1 MDINDFNSSY
11 KFTPKSPENWL
22 SKKYKRSERD
32 VNKIFLK
39 SWQKEAHMDLRDH
52 PLGFIKAFCG
62 SGKTIAARSIAVY
75 KAYKNGN
82 MQIFCVPK
90 NDIGNDGFAG
100 YFEIDIPW
108 GKGSKSLSCAAPTNF
123 CNYKVVS
130 KINELIDLMLDYV
143 PKKGKD
149 LIDKNIQIICTHQCL
164 TLAFREIKKRA
175 RKDPSVKRRFIANKT
190 FWIDEAQYIKGHG
203 TEEEKDQMNLLGKF
217 SNFVLD
223 NLDTGAELFAMTAT
237 PFRGDYSN
245 LFSAEQMNKFASYNL
260 DFLDHF
266 PTLGI
271 KDVQVEFEEYA
282 DQEEL
287 FEKVSENIAPELDRR
302 HFVFVP
308 STTRKW
314 RTKKEDVQKLFDAI
328 YNVIMRERKVDL
340 ATAKSMVLDLVTEST
355 QNRNEKLLRQEP
367 KNGQSK
373 ESKYIVVVCCM
384 KCRVGSDWCPADRL
398 HNTSMEDSPPLN
410 FQTNGRL
417 FRAYAKKEIVKIR
430 YYVERF
436 KSVLKSRREFISDR
450 VNAMLHYML
459 INDLL
464 SPILVD
470 IPIFVP
476 SSPKSKTDKVELK
489 RKYTTLED
497 IFGAKY
503 QLAKKDL
510 LERMGN
516 VNFDEDHVDKM
527 VVETI
532 NKYLVNKSFY
542 DKKQLTEVKLAL
554 KTFLLRAR
562 SSKLRKKGIDI
573 SFVRENGFDVV
584 VEKEGLYG
592 NMFASNLNEKE
603 FKRFRET
610 IKELE
615 YTEEEQI
622 YIAKGFGV
630 LAAKDLGIS
639 IKSLNPRLKDHEEA
653 IKKIS
658 SELTKVHSKYKEVAK
673 IKGFS
678 ANDLAKALG
687 KSEAFVQK
695 RIEEFNKF
703 VMPNGY
709 KFDFVEN
716 SKLAKVSSKEAA

>member
-1 MDINDFNSSY
+1 MDVKSFNSSY
-11 KFTPKSPENWL
+11 KFTPKAPDNWL

-39 SWQKEAHMDLRDH
+39 SWQKEAHMVLRDH

-62 SGKTIAARSIAVY
+62 SGKTIAARSIAAY

-90 NDIGNDGFAG
+90 NDIGNDGFASF
-100 YFEIDIPW
+100 FEMDIPW
-108 GKGSKSLSCAAPTNF
+108 GKGDKSLSCAAPTNF
-123 CNYKVVS
+123 CNYKVVC
-130 KINELIDLMLDYV
+130 KIDELIDLLLNYV

-149 LIDKNIQIICTHQCL
+149 LIDKDIQIICTHQCL
-164 TLAFREIKKRA
+164 TLAFRKIKKKMK
-175 RKDPSVKRRFIANKT
+175 KDPSIMRRFIANKT
-190 FWIDEAQYIKGHG
+190 FWIDEAQYIKGHE
-203 TEEEKDQMNLLGKF
+203 TKEEKEEMNLLGKF
-217 SNFVLD
+217 SNFILD
-223 NLDTGAELFAMTAT
+223 NLDTGVELFAMTAT

-245 LFSAEQMNKFASYNL
+245 LFSIHQMNKFALYNL

-271 KDVQVEFEEYA
+271 KDVQVEFEEYT
-282 DQEEL
+282 DKEEL
-287 FEKVSENIAPELDRR
+287 FEKVSENIAEELDKR

-308 STTRKW
+308 SSKRKW
-314 RTKKEDVQKLFDAI
+314 RKDKKDVQGLFDAI
-328 YNVIMRERKVDL
+328 YNVIMRELKVDL
-340 ATAKSMVLDLVTEST
+340 ATAKSLVLDLVTENT

-367 KNGQSK
+367 KNGQNK

-417 FRAYAKKEIVKIR
+417 FRAYIKKEIVKIR
-430 YYVERF
+430 YYVGKF
-436 KSVLKSRREFISDR
+436 KSILKTKREFVSDR

-459 INDLL
+459 IDDILR
-464 SPILVD
+464 PILVN
-470 IPIFVP
+470 IPVFIH
-476 SSPKSKTDKVELK
+476 SSPKSKSDKVEIK

-497 IFGAKY
+497 IFGANY
-503 QLAKKDL
+503 QKAKKDL
-510 LERMGN
+510 LERMADIE
-516 VNFDEDHVDKM
+516 FDENHVDKM
-527 VVETI
+527 IIETI
-532 NKYLVNKSFY
+532 NKYLINKSLY
-542 DKKQLTEVKLAL
+542 NKKQLTEVKLAL

-562 SSKLRKKGIDI
+562 SSKLRKKGVDI

-615 YTEEEQI
+615 YTEEDKVA
-622 YIAKGFGV
+622 IAKGFGV

-639 IKSLNPRLKDHEEA
+639 VKSLNPRLKDHEEA
-653 IKKIS
+653 IKKIE
-658 SELTKVHSKYKEVAK
+658 SELCKIHGKYKEIAK
-673 IKGFS
+673 NNNLTVREL
-678 ANDLAKALG
+678 ANALG
-687 KSEAFVQK
+687 RSEDFVQK
-695 RIEEFNKF
+695 RIKEFNKF
-703 VMPNGY
+703 VMPEGY
-709 KFDFVEN
+709 KFDFASN
-716 SKLAKVSSKEAA
+716 SKLAKVSSKGAA

>member
-1 MDINDFNSSY
+1 MDVKNFNSSY
-11 KFTPKSPENWL
+11 KFTPKAPDNWL

-39 SWQKEAHMDLRDH
+39 SWQKEAHMVLRDH

-62 SGKTIAARSIAVY
+62 SGKTIATRSIAAY

-90 NDIGNDGFAG
+90 NDIGNDGFAS

-108 GKGSKSLSCAAPTNF
+108 GKGTKSLSCAAPTNF
-123 CNYKVVS
+123 CNYKVVR

-143 PKKGKD
+143 PRKGKD
-149 LIDKNIQIICTHQCL
+149 LVDKNIQIICTHQCL
-164 TLAFREIKKRA
+164 TLAFRKIKERA

-190 FWIDEAQYIKGHG
+190 FWIDEAQYIKGHE
-203 TEEEKDQMNLLGKF
+203 TKEEKEEMNLLGKF

-223 NLDTGAELFAMTAT
+223 NLDTGVELFAMTAT

-245 LFSAEQMNKFASYNL
+245 LFSAEQMNKFALYNL

-287 FEKVSENIAPELDRR
+287 FEKVSENIAEELDRR

-308 STTRKW
+308 STGRKW
-314 RTKKEDVQKLFDAI
+314 RKDKRDVQKLFDAI
-328 YNVIMRERKVDL
+328 YDVIMRERKVDL
-340 ATAKSMVLDLVTEST
+340 ATAKSLVLDLVTEST
-355 QNRNEKLLRQEP
+355 QSRNEKLLRQEP

-373 ESKYIVVVCCM
+373 ESKYIAVVCCM

-430 YYVERF
+430 YYVGKF

-459 INDLL
+459 VDDLL

-470 IPIFVP
+470 IPIFIP
-476 SSPKSKTDKVELK
+476 SAPKSKSDKVELK

-497 IFGAKY
+497 IFGATY
-503 QLAKKDL
+503 QKAKKDL

-516 VNFDEDHVDKM
+516 LEFDENHVNKA
-527 VVETI
+527 VIETI

-542 DKKQLTEVKLAL
+542 NKKQLTEVKLAL

-584 VEKEGLYG
+584 VEKEGLHG

-615 YTEEEQI
+615 YTEEDKVA
-622 YIAKGFGV
+622 IAKGFGV

-639 IKSLNPRLKDHEEA
+639 VKSLNPRLKDHEEA

-658 SELTKVHSKYKEVAK
+658 TELTRIHSKYKEVAK

-695 RIEEFNKF
+695 RIKEFNKL
-703 VMPNGY
+703 VMPDGY
-709 KFDFVEN
+709 KFDFASN
-716 SKLAKVSSKEAA
+716 SKLAKVSSKGAA